1 MSVKH
6 MKLFMMNVILDREH
20 KLSDVSCGVLFYCLN
35 KFNQEI
41 LILLEFATNFFF
53 SKFDSIT
60 KLLSTN
66 SFKLN
71 VIFNRENKHADV

>member
-41 LILLEFATNFFF
+41 LILLEFAT
-53 SKFDSIT
+53 
-60 KLLSTN
+60 
-66 SFKLN
+66 SFCSLILTVTLNCCQQIKLN
-71 VIFNRENKHADV
+71 VIFNRENKMS